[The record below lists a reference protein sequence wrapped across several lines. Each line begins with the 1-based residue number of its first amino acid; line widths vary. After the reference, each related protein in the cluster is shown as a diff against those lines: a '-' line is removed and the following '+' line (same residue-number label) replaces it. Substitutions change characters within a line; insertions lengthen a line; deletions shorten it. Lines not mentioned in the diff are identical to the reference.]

1 MNPEKLPLQSADG
14 AQINLDMLYQIA
26 PSCFTEARGAD
37 GKVRRVVN
45 FDVLR
50 QLLGDTAADTGEEF
64 YQFTWPG
71 KAEAR
76 REAARSIRKTLRPVP
91 EDSVDWDTTKNLYIE
106 GDNLEVLKLLQKSY
120 MGKVKMI
127 YIDPPYNTGNDFVYN
142 DDFAVTAADHDCA
155 EGNTDELGNRY
166 RKNTDSNGRFH
177 SDWCSMIYPRLQ
189 LARNL
194 LAEDGVVFISIDDCE
209 NYNMLKIC
217 NEVFGEEN
225 YVTSFAWVNSLKDEL
240 TEDTKFAGSNLGT
253 IKNSHEYVLVYARC
267 AYKMA
272 LDFSNNPYI
281 IKLITNGGNAI
292 QQLKI
297 PKGIKC
303 VSPITKIIKG
313 HVGGVSD
320 YYDIITP
327 EGMIIEKGT
336 LMNDVIIEGPLRN
349 PVMLSKFF
357 DGEKIIDNKGQELID
372 VFFNESGMLHTKKLR
387 AGNTVSTVLVGKG
400 TTKNGTLLLKDL
412 FGETVFDYAK
422 PVELINYLLSK
433 HTEKEFIIL
442 DFFSGSATTA
452 HSVYLT
458 NRDFEKK
465 IKFILVQIQEKIDPE
480 KVTNPS
486 SKKIAQAAV
495 KYLDN
500 SGKHHLVTE
509 LAKERIRI
517 AGRKIKEEAGLQ
529 GQDLDT
535 GFRVFRVDESNMEDV
550 YFQPAALSQ
559 DKLDLFLDNVKPDRT
574 DLDLLFGAMLDWGV
588 QLSLPMSKAT
598 IDGCNVYTVN
608 DGDLVACFAENI
620 SENVIAHIADQ
631 SPLRVLFRDSCFK
644 TDADKINIFE
654 QFKQRLGWSDEEAM
668 KNIRVI

>member
-1 MNPEKLPLQSADG
+1 MNPEKLQLQSADG

-50 QLLGDTAADTGEEF
+50 QLLGDATADTGEEF

-76 REAARSIRKTLRPVP
+76 REAARSIRKTLRPVL

-142 DDFAVTAADHDCA
+142 DNFAATAADHDRA

-194 LAEDGVVFISIDDCE
+194 LADDGIIFISMGSDEIRNLKNICDEIFGEHNFISMITWVSKSGGSADEKNIINATEYILVYAKSIDDAT
-209 NYNMLKIC
+209 
-217 NEVFGEEN
+217 FGKEKLDTDSEKYSLSDEWCSERGN
-225 YVTSFAWVNSLKDEL
+225 YVLKKLDYRMTSAHYTESLNYPITDPDGNDLWPGGKSFRQNGGWNWRWSQAKVKWGFDNGFLEFKKTPNGWTLNSKQYQFVD
-240 TEDTKFAGSNLGT
+240 NN
-253 IKNSHEYVLVYARC
+253 NSPVDRRI
-267 AYKMA
+267 AYK
-272 LDFSNNPYI
+272 N
-281 IKLITNGGNAI
+281 
-292 QQLKI
+292 
-297 PKGIKC
+297 
-303 VSPITKIIKG
+303 
-313 HVGGVSD
+313 
-320 YYDIITP
+320 IITSS
-327 EGMIIEKGT
+327 EFNTTQGSRMVADFFG
-336 LMNDVIIEGPLRN
+336 
-349 PVMLSKFF
+349 SKIF
-357 DGEKIIDNKGQELID
+357 E
-372 VFFNESGMLHTKKLR
+372 
-387 AGNTVSTVLVGKG
+387 
-400 TTKNGTLLLKDL
+400 
-412 FGETVFDYAK
+412 YAK
-422 PVELINYLLSK
+422 PIGLIDRLVRIGNVSSDEIL
-433 HTEKEFIIL
+433 L

-452 HSVYLT
+452 HAVMKL
-458 NRDFEKK
+458 NAEDGGKR
-465 IKFILVQIQEKIDPE
+465 KFILVQLPE
-480 KVTNPS
+480 P
-486 SKKIAQAAV
+486 
-495 KYLDN
+495 
-500 SGKHHLVTE
+500 TE
-509 LAKERIRI
+509 EGSEARKAGYENICEIGKERIRR
-517 AGRKIKEEAGLQ
+517 AGRKIKEEAGLH
-529 GQDLDT
+529 GQDLDI

-550 YFQPAALSQ
+550 YFQPAAISQ
-559 DKLDLFLDNVKPDRT
+559 DRLNLFIDNVKPDRT

-598 IDGCNVYTVN
+598 IDGRDVYTVN
-608 DGDLVACFAENI
+608 EGDLVACFAENI
-620 SENVIAHIADQ
+620 TENVIAHIADQ
-631 SPLRVLFRDSCFK
+631 SPLRVLFRDSCFN

>member
-50 QLLGDTAADTGEEF
+50 QLLGDAAADTGEEF

-91 EDSVDWDTTKNLYIE
+91 EDSVDWDTTQNLYIE

-127 YIDPPYNTGNDFVYN
+127 YIDPPYNTGKDFVYH
-142 DDFAVTAADHDCA
+142 DDFATTATENDLA

-166 RKNTDSNGRFH
+166 RRNTDSNGRFH
-177 SDWCSMIYPRLQ
+177 SEWCSMIFSRLTI
-189 LARNL
+189 AHTL
-194 LAEDGVVFISIDDCE
+194 LADDGVIFISIDSHE
-209 NYNMLKIC
+209 LINLKKIC
-217 NEVFGEEN
+217 DQIFGERNYIEIFNWAKTETPEN
-225 YVTSFAWVNSLKDEL
+225 LSKKAKQ
-240 TEDTKFAGSNLGT
+240 
-253 IKNSHEYVLVYARC
+253 IIEYVLCYQKNKDSV
-267 AYKMA
+267 K
-272 LDFSNNPYI
+272 FSGIKKTSVSSNGLLNQPNGVKTLVFPANKVLTSIPNQVIPAGMYGTDSYDVELLEETEVKDGLFVKPVTLRAKFKWQQEYLEEEMRNGTI
-281 IKLITNGGNAI
+281 IKIPTLKFSPSYEKTEYDAEVPSNLINSKVNVDTNE
-292 QQLKI
+292 
-297 PKGIKC
+297 
-303 VSPITKIIKG
+303 V
-313 HVGGVSD
+313 
-320 YYDIITP
+320 
-327 EGMIIEKGT
+327 
-336 LMNDVIIEGPLRN
+336 
-349 PVMLSKFF
+349 
-357 DGEKIIDNKGQELID
+357 
-372 VFFNESGMLHTKKLR
+372 
-387 AGNTVSTVLVGKG
+387 AGNYQVE
-400 TTKNGTLLLKDL
+400 L
-412 FGETVFDYAK
+412 FGKKVFNYPK
-422 PVELINYLLSK
+422 PVSLVKYLLGFRDISNDD
-433 HTEKEFIIL
+433 EIIVM
-442 DFFSGSATTA
+442 DFFSGSGTTA
-452 HSVYLT
+452 EAVMQLSLEIT
-458 NRDFEKK
+458 NKPVK
-465 IKFILVQIQEKIDPE
+465 YILVQLQEDLHKSLASANTPSEKEIIQNAIDLCNENKMPCY
-480 KVTNPS
+480 
-486 SKKIAQAAV
+486 I
-495 KYLDN
+495 
-500 SGKHHLVTE
+500 TE
-509 LAKERIRI
+509 VAKERIRR

-529 GQDLDT
+529 GQNFDT

-550 YFQPAALSQ
+550 YFQPASLSQ
-559 DKLDLFLDNVKPDRT
+559 DKLDLLLDNVKPDRT

-608 DGDLVACFAENI
+608 AGDLVACFAENI
-620 SENVIAHIADQ
+620 TENVIAHIADQ